1 MNEQTIFITTLCIRY
16 SGLGREIMT
25 NNGSPLWFWLGTF
38 ILALIVFICSASIAN
53 FTRTYTSI
61 MEWPIRS
68 MIVVMTPL
76 LLFSIYCLRKGKGR
90 VYSLKA
96 DTLPLVVVS
105 LLLGLASFIPLTIW
119 SIVFPLAI
127 VFIPVYLLHR
137 RALRKM
143 GIVNIPR
150 SKRNM
155 RVIELECPYD
165 EAFKLCTLAVN
176 VVRGRPR
183 ILSRDKSRGL
193 ITAKTGITRDSWGE
207 IITFNIR
214 RISDNRTRIEISSR
228 SVIYVQILDSGKN
241 FENIEKIT
249 AFLREKCK
257 SGKAN

>member
-1 MNEQTIFITTLCIRY
+1 MRN
-16 SGLGREIMT
+16 S
-25 NNGSPLWFWLGTF
+25 GSPLWFWLGTF
-38 ILALIVFICSASIAN
+38 ILALIVFICSASIAS
-53 FTRTYTSI
+53 FIRTYTSI

-76 LLFSIYCLRKGKGR
+76 LLFSIYCLRKGKGK

-96 DTLPLVVVS
+96 DTLPLIIVS
-105 LLLGLASFIPLTIW
+105 LLLGLAGFIPLTIW
-119 SIVFPLAI
+119 SIVFPPAI

-150 SKRNM
+150 SKRNK

-193 ITAKTGITRDSWGE
+193 ITAKTGITGDSWGE

-214 RISDNRTRIEISSR
+214 RINDNKTRIEITSR

-257 SGKAN
+257 SGKANY